1 LFSPNPS
8 NNRVNI
14 SGIIPG
20 TVLTVTDLQGK
31 ALMEKIAVSETTEF
45 DLTDYQPGV
54 YFIKISQNG
63 TNIFRKI
70 VLR

>member
-1 LFSPNPS
+1 MVS
-8 NNRVNI
+8 I

-20 TVLTVTDLQGK
+20 TALTLTDLHGK
-31 ALMEKIAVSETTEF
+31 ILMEKIADSENTEF

-54 YFIKISQNG
+54 YFIKIEKNG